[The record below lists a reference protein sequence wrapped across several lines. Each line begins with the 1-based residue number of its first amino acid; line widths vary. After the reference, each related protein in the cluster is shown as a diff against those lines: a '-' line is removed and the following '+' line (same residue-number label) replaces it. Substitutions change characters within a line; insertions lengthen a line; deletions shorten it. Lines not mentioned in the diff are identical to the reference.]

1 MFSSAPPPGA
11 ARWVCTLPCSFG
23 QSVCALPCACLGIAP
38 GRMPGGVAP
47 PRDASLLVRA
57 KSEQKRPKGRSPLWH
72 PPLGRPANGRRKAGQ
87 ARLLS
92 KVQLP
97 RGGRT
102 RYGASANSDCLSALP
117 TCLPVASCK
126 FQGAQ
131 GELSRRDK
139 RRPSGGHSLHSGTCP
154 AFGGI
159 PSGNARIL
167 SAVPRLP

>member
-1 MFSSAPPPGA
+1 M
-11 ARWVCTLPCSFG
+11 LCSFG
-23 QSVCALPCACLGIAP
+23 HSALRIAMRLP
-38 GRMPGGVAP
+38 RHCPQGHPWAGFRPRATPHFWYAP
-47 PRDASLLVRA
+47 KVS
-57 KSEQKRPKGRSPLWH
+57 KSAPKGVPPFGI

-102 RYGASANSDCLSALP
+102 RYGASANPDCLSALP

-126 FQGAQ
+126 FQGVQ

-139 RRPSGGHSLHSGTCP
+139 RRPSGGHSLQSGACP